1 MRAMPAKCLILA
13 TLLKLRPSSLVTWE
27 TMINHFVF
35 RLVSFCGLLALV
47 MGITQNGYGQISGVP
62 GPADGGDLTRSYT
75 LGPEDVLSIKVLNVV
90 EMGETPYAI
99 DLKGKVNL
107 PIIGEVQA
115 AGLSIDEFRVVLAE
129 KFKDYVR
136 NPGVIISVTEF
147 RSQPISV
154 LGAVVNPGIHQ
165 IRGRR
170 TLFEVISEAG
180 GLKAD
185 AGNVIKI
192 TRRKEFGDVPLPQAT
207 TDSTKQFSIGEVT
220 IRSIM
225 QAQSP
230 AENITVKPFDVVT
243 VPKAEL
249 VYIIGDVRKP
259 GGFPLTEK
267 PTVSLLEALAMAE
280 GLERTAGPKN
290 SKILR
295 MTAGSSARTEIP
307 VDVRKILSGQETDIP
322 LYPNDILFI
331 PNSAAKSATGRAI
344 EAMIQVGTGVM
355 IYSRF

>member
-1 MRAMPAKCLILA
+1 M
-13 TLLKLRPSSLVTWE
+13 T
-27 TMINHFVF
+27 NNFVV
-35 RLVSFCGLLALV
+35 RLVSFCSLLTLV
-47 MGITQNGYGQISGVP
+47 SGTAQNSYGQISSIP
-62 GPADGGDLTRSYT
+62 GPADAADITRSYM
-75 LGPEDVLSIKVLNVV
+75 LGPEDVLGIKVLNVV

-99 DLKGKVNL
+99 DLKGNVNL
-107 PIIGEVQA
+107 PIIGAVRA
-115 AGLSIDEFRVVLAE
+115 AGLTVDELRTVLTE

-136 NPGVIISVTEF
+136 DPGVIISVTEF
-147 RSQPISV
+147 RSQPVSV

-192 TRRKEFGDVPLPQAT
+192 TRRKEFGDVPLPEAF

-249 VYIIGDVRKP
+249 VYIIGDVKKP

-280 GLERTAGPKN
+280 GLEKTAGPKN

-295 MTAGSSARTEIP
+295 MTAGSTARTEIP
-307 VDVRKILSGQETDIP
+307 VDLRKILSGQETDVP

-331 PNSAAKSATGRAI
+331 PNSAAKSATARAI

-355 IYSRF
+355 VYSRF

>member
-1 MRAMPAKCLILA
+1 
-13 TLLKLRPSSLVTWE
+13 
-27 TMINHFVF
+27 MINNFAV
-35 RLVSFCGLLALV
+35 RLIASCILLGSTLGSA
-47 MGITQNGYGQISGVP
+47 QNNDTPGYNLAG
-62 GPADGGDLTRSYT
+62 GGDVTRSYT
-75 LGPEDVLSIKVLNVV
+75 LGAEDVLTIKVLNVV
-90 EMGETPYAI
+90 EMGELPYAI
-99 DLKGKVNL
+99 DLKGNLNL
-107 PIIGEVQA
+107 PIIGAVRA
-115 AGLSIDEFRVVLAE
+115 AGLTVDELRLVLTD

-136 NPGVIISVTEF
+136 DPGVMISVADF
-147 RSQPISV
+147 RSQPVSV

-170 TLFEVISEAG
+170 TLYEVISEAG
-180 GLKAD
+180 GLKPD
-185 AGNVIKI
+185 AGNIIKI
-192 TRRKEFGDVPLPQAT
+192 TRRKEFGDVPLPDAI

-225 QAQSP
+225 QAQNP

-243 VPKAEL
+243 VPKADL
-249 VYIIGDVRKP
+249 IYIIGDVKKP

-267 PTVSLLEALAMAE
+267 PTVSLLEALALAE

-295 MTAGSSARTEIP
+295 MTTGATARTEIP
-307 VDVRKILSGQETDIP
+307 VDVRKILSGQESDVP

-331 PNSAAKSATGRAI
+331 PNSAAKSASARAI
-344 EAMIQVGTGVM
+344 EALIQVGTGVM